1 MQQRRPN
8 TDKNK
13 INKIKLINLKKTMI
27 VIVINHYMIAKR
39 KQKRKR
45 NSMVIFYDALNY
57 GIISKFIQ
65 VKLIENAYYVISA
78 QYT

>member
-1 MQQRRPN
+1 
-8 TDKNK
+8 
-13 INKIKLINLKKTMI
+13 MI

-57 GIISKFIQ
+57 GIISEFIQ